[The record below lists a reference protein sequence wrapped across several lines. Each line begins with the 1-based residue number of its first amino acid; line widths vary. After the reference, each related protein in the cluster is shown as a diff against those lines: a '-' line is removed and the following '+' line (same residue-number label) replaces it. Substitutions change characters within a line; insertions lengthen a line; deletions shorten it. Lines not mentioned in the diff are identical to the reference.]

1 MMNKILIINKKKV
14 KDLINSKYM
23 QKRIIIF
30 KMIKNYS
37 IVENIDLI

>member
-1 MMNKILIINKKKV
+1 MNKILIINKKKV
-14 KDLINSKYM
+14 KNLINSKYM